1 MLVRQHLISHGL
13 VAVMAG
19 AGLVGAGVGIGGT
32 RTEASTPVTY
42 SGCISRFGGLLYGV
56 TSSGTAHCYARGARS
71 ITWNERGPAGPQG
84 PAGATG
90 PAGPQGPAGTTGAAG
105 PQGPAGTTGPAG
117 PQGPAGKTGPA
128 GATGPAGPAGATGPA
143 GPQGPAG
150 PAGPEGPPGVSGAAS
165 ATFATPGTYSY
176 VVPAGVTNVF
186 VEVQAGGGG
195 GGGYSEA
202 VTFSGQDQASA
213 GGGQGGY
220 VEALVPVT
228 PGQTLVVTVGAGGEG
243 GFSVQGGSG
252 SRGSNSSV
260 GFTDDT
266 QLVQADGGGGGGTI
280 VYGNDV
286 GGAAGF
292 GALAA
297 PAIGVSEQTAA
308 AGDSP
313 PSPTTGGPGGGPA
326 GFAGSGGA
334 GANFDPGELFGT
346 AGSAGYVVILP

>member
-71 ITWNERGPAGPQG
+71 ITWNERGPAGPQ
-84 PAGATG
+84 
-90 PAGPQGPAGTTGAAG
+90 
-105 PQGPAGTTGPAG
+105 
-117 PQGPAGKTGPA
+117 
-128 GATGPAGPAGATGPA
+128 GPAGATGPA